1 MKRRNALPKKQG
13 LWGDVLHR
21 FLRNRMAV
29 FGAIVMILLILCA
42 LLAPLIAP
50 YGYDDQDASIA
61 KQPPGPGHP
70 FGTDNFGR
78 DILSRII
85 YGSQISLQVGL
96 IAVAIGLLI
105 GGTLGT
111 VAAFYGGKFDTVIM
125 RFMDVLMAIP
135 GMLLAIAIAAS
146 LGTGLRNMMIA
157 IGLANAPGFARVARA
172 AVLTVK
178 DNEYIEAARSIGAG
192 DLRIMLRHIL
202 PNAVAPIIVQ
212 STLGVAAAILS
223 CATLSFLGMGI
234 QPPQAEWGAMLSAAR
249 QYLRYEPYMAVFP
262 GLFIMITVFSLN
274 IVGDGI
280 RDAIDPRLKD

>member
-29 FGAIVMILLILCA
+29 FGAVVMILLILCA

-96 IAVAIGLLI
+96 IAVAIGL
-105 GGTLGT
+105 
-111 VAAFYGGKFDTVIM
+111 VIM

>member
-157 IGLANAPGFARVARA
+157 I
-172 AVLTVK
+172 
-178 DNEYIEAARSIGAG
+178 
-192 DLRIMLRHIL
+192 
-202 PNAVAPIIVQ
+202 
-212 STLGVAAAILS
+212 STS
-223 CATLSFLGMGI
+223 MK
-234 QPPQAEWGAMLSAAR
+234 R
-249 QYLRYEPYMAVFP
+249 
-262 GLFIMITVFSLN
+262 MITVSNF
-274 IVGDGI
+274 
-280 RDAIDPRLKD
+280 PP